1 MPARRKRRSGQNQ
14 EIMNEVEEL
23 VELAKFYYLNKNFEE
38 SVKKYE
44 EALKL
49 EPKDARIYYNL
60 AIVYETMNVVDKAKQ
75 NFRLALQLDETLTAA
90 KEHLDKL
97 VGE

>member
-1 MPARRKRRSGQNQ
+1 MSKA
-14 EIMNEVEEL
+14 EEL
-23 VELAKFYYLNKNFEE
+23 VELAKFYFLNKNFEE
-38 SVKKYE
+38 SVEKYE
-44 EALKL
+44 EALRL

-60 AIVYETMNVVDKAKQ
+60 GIVYETMNVCDKAKQ
-75 NFRLALQLDETLTAA
+75 NFRLALELDETLTAA

>member
-1 MPARRKRRSGQNQ
+1 MKT
-14 EIMNEVEEL
+14 VDEL
-23 VELAKFYYLNKNFEE
+23 VELAKFYFLNTNYEE
-38 SVKKYE
+38 AIKRYE

-49 EPKDARIYYNL
+49 GPKDARIYYNL
-60 AIVYETMNVVDKAKQ
+60 GIVYETMNKIDKAKQ
-75 NFRLALQLDETLTAA
+75 NFRLALELDETLTAA

>member
-1 MPARRKRRSGQNQ
+1 MKN
-14 EIMNEVEEL
+14 VEEL
-23 VELAKFYYLNKNFEE
+23 VELAKFYFLNKNFEE
-38 SVKKYE
+38 AIKKYE

-60 AIVYETMNVVDKAKQ
+60 GIVYETMNVIDKAKQ
-75 NFRLALQLDETLTAA
+75 NFRLAIELDEDLTAA

>member
-1 MPARRKRRSGQNQ
+1 
-14 EIMNEVEEL
+14 MNTVEDL

-38 SVKKYE
+38 SVKKYK
-44 EALKL
+44 EALEL

-60 AIVYETMNVVDKAKQ
+60 AIVYETMNLIDKAKQ
-75 NFRLALQLDETLTAA
+75 NFRLALELDETLTAA
-90 KEHLDKL
+90 KKHLDKL

>member
-1 MPARRKRRSGQNQ
+1 
-14 EIMNEVEEL
+14 MNEVEEL

>member
-1 MPARRKRRSGQNQ
+1 
-14 EIMNEVEEL
+14 MNEVQEL
-23 VELAKFYYLNKNFEE
+23 VELAKFYFLNKNFEE
-38 SVKKYE
+38 SVEKYE

-60 AIVYETMNVVDKAKQ
+60 GIVYETMNVIDKAKQ
-75 NFRLALQLDETLTAA
+75 NFRLALELDETLAAA

>member
-1 MPARRKRRSGQNQ
+1 MKK
-14 EIMNEVEEL
+14 VDEL
-23 VELAKFYYLNKNFEE
+23 VELGKFYFLNTKYDEAIE
-38 SVKKYE
+38 KYE
-44 EALKL
+44 EALEL

-60 AIVYETMNVVDKAKQ
+60 AIVYETMNMIDKAKHY
-75 NFRLALQLDETLTAA
+75 FRLALELDECFTAA

>member
-1 MPARRKRRSGQNQ
+1 
-14 EIMNEVEEL
+14 MNEVQEL
-23 VELAKFYYLNKNFEE
+23 VELAKFYFLNKNFEE
-38 SVKKYE
+38 AVEKYE

-60 AIVYETMNVVDKAKQ
+60 GIVYETMNVIDKAKQ
-75 NFRLALQLDETLTAA
+75 NFRLALELDETLTAA

>member
-1 MPARRKRRSGQNQ
+1 MKA
-14 EIMNEVEEL
+14 VEEL
-23 VELAKFYYLNKNFEE
+23 VELAKFYYLNTNYEE
-38 SVKKYE
+38 AVKKYE

-49 EPKDARIYYNL
+49 DPKDARIYYNL
-60 AIVYETMNVVDKAKQ
+60 GIVYETMNRIDKAKQ
-75 NFRLALQLDETLTAA
+75 NFRLALQLDENLTAA

>member
-1 MPARRKRRSGQNQ
+1 MKK
-14 EIMNEVEEL
+14 VEEL
-23 VELAKFYYLNKNFEE
+23 VELAKFYFLNKNYEE
-38 SVKKYE
+38 AIKKYE

-60 AIVYETMNVVDKAKQ
+60 GIVYETMNIVDKAKQ
-75 NFRLALQLDETLTAA
+75 NFRLALQLDENLSAA

-97 VGE
+97 IGE

>member
-1 MPARRKRRSGQNQ
+1 MKK
-14 EIMNEVEEL
+14 VEEL
-23 VELAKFYYLNKNFEE
+23 VELAKFYFLNKKFEE
-38 SVKKYE
+38 AIKKYE

-60 AIVYETMNVVDKAKQ
+60 GIVYETMNIVDKAKQ
-75 NFRLALQLDETLTAA
+75 NFRLALQLDENLSAA

-97 VGE
+97 IGE